1 MKHST
6 AAYKETIILLQ
17 YLVFLNILR
26 LLLNYEKKG
35 KKSLF
40 SDSTEIISSIETV
53 LSKEQFTSVLL
64 DIHKE
69 QLLVLKK
76 RLIEDHLYLVEEE
89 NKKEQKKIM
98 KIKEAQYAQ
107 TKILISEESMQDYD
121 FIK

>member
-1 MKHST
+1 M
-6 AAYKETIILLQ
+6 
-17 YLVFLNILR
+17 R

-107 TKILISEESMQDYD
+107 TKILISEESTQDYD